1 MQNIPLFCTNII
13 SQIHIA
19 WLTDVLKL
27 SLRTVLETL
36 ETHQEFNEH
45 DFDFLLWVA
54 LWGITLTLP
63 KSFR

>member
-45 DFDFLLWVA
+45 DLYQKF
-54 LWGITLTLP
+54 
-63 KSFR
+63 